1 MRKAVILS
9 LCVLITPAASAQS
22 FGDFL
27 RGVLGNE
34 TEEETTS
41 QTSNFDISA
50 SDADAGLRQAL
61 TIGAQAVGQQ
71 LSQYNGYFGD
81 GDIRIPLPGRLGEL
95 QSQLSRLGLSG
106 PLDDLQE
113 RMNHAAEDAAPYAA
127 DLVVDA
133 VSSITMGDAL
143 EILNGGDTA
152 ATNYLRG
159 RTEADLMVLV
169 EPYMRSALEDSGALT
184 MVDSVAGRYGL
195 QSLSG
200 DLRDQLIDH
209 AVERGLDGLFFYLA
223 KEEQEIRSNPV
234 KRSTDLLRRVFGG

>member
-1 MRKAVILS
+1 
-9 LCVLITPAASAQS
+9 
-22 FGDFL
+22 
-27 RGVLGNE
+27 
-34 TEEETTS
+34 
-41 QTSNFDISA
+41 
-50 SDADAGLRQAL
+50 
-61 TIGAQAVGQQ
+61 
-71 LSQYNGYFGD
+71 
-81 GDIRIPLPGRLGEL
+81 
-95 QSQLSRLGLSG
+95 
-106 PLDDLQE
+106 
-113 RMNHAAEDAAPYAA
+113 
-127 DLVVDA
+127 
-133 VSSITMGDAL
+133 MGDAL

-223 KEEQEIRSNPV
+223 KEEQEIRSDPV

>member
-1 MRKAVILS
+1 
-9 LCVLITPAASAQS
+9 
-22 FGDFL
+22 
-27 RGVLGNE
+27 
-34 TEEETTS
+34 
-41 QTSNFDISA
+41 
-50 SDADAGLRQAL
+50 
-61 TIGAQAVGQQ
+61 
-71 LSQYNGYFGD
+71 
-81 GDIRIPLPGRLGEL
+81 
-95 QSQLSRLGLSG
+95 
-106 PLDDLQE
+106 
-113 RMNHAAEDAAPYAA
+113 MNHAAEDAAPYAA

-159 RTEADLMVLV
+159 RTEADLIVLV